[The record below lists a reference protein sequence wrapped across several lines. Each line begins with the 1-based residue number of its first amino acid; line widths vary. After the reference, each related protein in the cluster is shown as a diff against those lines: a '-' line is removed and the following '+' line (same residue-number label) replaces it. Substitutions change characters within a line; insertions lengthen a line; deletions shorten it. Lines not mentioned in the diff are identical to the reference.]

1 MSTQSRSH
9 VDAVAQK
16 ADAVDVSFNA
26 IGIPQQ
32 NIQGVP
38 LAELSA
44 AAFSRPIMTYPPSHF
59 LTARAAAQRMADKG
73 SGVILT
79 LTATPARLASR
90 PLEAWLRRG
99 RPWRALTRT
108 LAAELGPQ
116 GVRVVCLRPDAI
128 PETHT
133 IEEVFGLHAKAMGI
147 KREEVQAMMELPTL
161 RRRLPTLSEVAN
173 TAAFI
178 ASERVSAMTGTVI
191 NLSGGKSS
199 TKCFLTVVAR

>member
-1 MSTQSRSH
+1 LAEEICAAGGTAEAAQVDALDEHATEEH
-9 VDAVAQK
+9 VGAVAQK
-16 ADAVDVSFNA
+16 AGAVDVSFNA

-44 AAFSRPIMTYPPSHF
+44 EAFSRPIMTYPVSHF
-59 LTARAAAQRMADKG
+59 LTARAAGRRVADKG

-90 PLEAWLRRG
+90 SLEAWLRRG
-99 RPWRALTRT
+99 RPWRTLTRT

-128 PETHT
+128 
-133 IEEVFGLHAKAMGI
+133 
-147 KREEVQAMMELPTL
+147 L
-161 RRRLPTLSEVAN
+161 RPARSIGSSVCTPRGWGSSVRRS
-173 TAAFI
+173 
-178 ASERVSAMTGTVI
+178 R
-191 NLSGGKSS
+191 
-199 TKCFLTVVAR
+199 R

>member
-1 MSTQSRSH
+1 MPSMSTRSRSH

-44 AAFSRPIMTYPPSHF
+44 EAFSRPIMTYPVSHF
-59 LTARAAAQRMADKG
+59 LTARAAGRRVADKG

-90 PLEAWLRRG
+90 SLEAWLRRG
-99 RPWRALTRT
+99 RPWRTLTRT

-128 PETHT
+128 PETRT
-133 IEEVFGLHAKAMGI
+133 IDEVFGLHAKGMGS
-147 KREEVQAMMELPTL
+147 RV
-161 RRRLPTLSEVAN
+161 RR
-173 TAAFI
+173 
-178 ASERVSAMTGTVI
+178 
-191 NLSGGKSS
+191 SG
-199 TKCFLTVVAR
+199 R